1 MSRSKLEFIAS
12 FTRMMRF
19 SSLRIYKTCLR
30 LTNKVF
36 LHLLRNI
43 TKNYF
48 ITTREPIKYKY
59 MLLMV
64 LFSESCYLN
73 RYVCM
78 YIYIYIY
85 MLNIYIPFLFS
96 QKNTLFD
103 KKTKDI
109 YLIYIFNVATFFK
122 TGFYIHTCGFLIT
135 KVYIYFIYIFKL
147 RF

>member
-30 LTNKVF
+30 LTIKVF

-59 MLLMV
+59 MLLMI
-64 LFSESCYLN
+64 LFFWELLFESL
-73 RYVCM
+73 CM

-85 MLNIYIPFLFS
+85 
-96 QKNTLFD
+96 
-103 KKTKDI
+103 I
-109 YLIYIFNVATFFK
+109 YLYVKYIYTFSFLIEKYTFWQENKRYIFNIYFQCCNVFQN
-122 TGFYIHTCGFLIT
+122 GFLYT
-135 KVYIYFIYIFKL
+135 HLWFSHHKGLYIFHVY
-147 RF
+147 F

>member
-30 LTNKVF
+30 LTIKVF

-73 RYVCM
+73 RFVCI

-85 MLNIYIPFLFS
+85 IYIQNLLNYTFSFLIEKYTFW
-96 QKNTLFD
+96 QENKR
-103 KKTKDI
+103 
-109 YLIYIFNVATFFK
+109 YIFNIYFQCCNVFQN
-122 TGFYIHTCGFLIT
+122 GFLYT
-135 KVYIYFIYIFKL
+135 HLWFSHHKGLYIFHVY
-147 RF
+147 F

>member
-19 SSLRIYKTCLR
+19 SSLEIYKTCLR
-30 LTNKVF
+30 LTIKVF

-73 RYVCM
+73 RYVCI

-85 MLNIYIPFLFS
+85 
-96 QKNTLFD
+96 
-103 KKTKDI
+103 I
-109 YLIYIFNVATFFK
+109 YLYVKYIYTFS
-122 TGFYIHTCGFLIT
+122 FLIEKYT
-135 KVYIYFIYIFKL
+135 F
-147 RF
+147 